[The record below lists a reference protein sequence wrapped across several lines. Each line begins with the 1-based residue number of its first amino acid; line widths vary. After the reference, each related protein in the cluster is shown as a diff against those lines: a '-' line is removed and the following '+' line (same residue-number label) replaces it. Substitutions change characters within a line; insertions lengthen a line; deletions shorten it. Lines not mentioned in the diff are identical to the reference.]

1 MDKRNSHNLLT
12 ISYLLVSIYRNYAVF
27 IIDYLPIQ
35 KVKCNINQHVTI
47 NILKTMPLIKPKYLK
62 KGN

>member
-12 ISYLLVSIYRNYAVF
+12 MSYLLVSSYRNYAVV

-35 KVKCNINQHVTI
+35 NLL
-47 NILKTMPLIKPKYLK
+47 NILSNKSSVVTLPVISPK
-62 KGN
+62 